1 MDTTSGNLQRAQE
14 RLIRGAHLKHSSH
27 PRPQY
32 RGGSIELGP
41 VPFAA
46 GEAGKEPL
54 ARNCLT
60 LSRDPIWPLVLGD
73 GDRSFILLLIPFL
86 PTPNPSEHPLA
97 SPSKQG
103 RVGYSLL
110 SVLIVPISCPY
121 QSPTALPCCT
131 EMVVFFYRQ

>member
-73 GDRSFILLLIPFL
+73 GDQVEGR
-86 PTPNPSEHPLA
+86 
-97 SPSKQG
+97 
-103 RVGYSLL
+103 RVGYGMFVRSLGKSL
-110 SVLIVPISCPY
+110 ELNSLGLGP
-121 QSPTALPCCT
+121 
-131 EMVVFFYRQ
+131 R